1 MNITAEYVHIICNDR
16 FFHFC
21 PIVDLKEKN
30 LLLILMEDSEMN
42 LSLLISLYCH
52 YSCLGHSLTFLTCP
66 TVTFFMALV
75 IAPA

>member
-1 MNITAEYVHIICNDR
+1 MTNSGAHFSLFSIFNKDFCKGVGNDR

-42 LSLLISLYCH
+42 LRPC
-52 YSCLGHSLTFLTCP
+52 
-66 TVTFFMALV
+66 VLV
-75 IAPA
+75 C